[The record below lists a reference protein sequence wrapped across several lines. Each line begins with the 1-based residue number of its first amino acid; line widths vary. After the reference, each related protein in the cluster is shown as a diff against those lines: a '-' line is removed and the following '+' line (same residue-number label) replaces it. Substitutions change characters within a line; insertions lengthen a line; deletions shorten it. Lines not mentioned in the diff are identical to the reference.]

1 MEKYVSIRALMTPA
15 SGIRKIFNKAVG
27 LKDVIHLEIGEPDFD
42 TPKIIKEEAWRAL
55 QEGYTHYT
63 HNAGLIELRQA
74 IADYYKSMWGVDV
87 SPEEVIVTI
96 GGTGALF
103 LSLLA
108 TVDVGD
114 EVLVPDPGYPPY
126 TSMIKMIGATPVY
139 YSLKEDNG
147 FLPNVNE
154 IESKI
159 SEKTKAILV
168 NTPNNPTGVVYP
180 KNVLKSLAKLAS
192 DYDLAIISD
201 EVYERI
207 TFDGVKHCSMLK
219 FENVTDKTVV
229 VNSFS
234 KTFAMTGWR
243 LGFAVSKNA
252 ELIKNMT
259 KLQESVAACAPAMA
273 QRAAI
278 VALTHGQAFV
288 EEMVQE
294 FQKRRDLLVKLLSE
308 LENTSF
314 VKPQGTFYL
323 LLNISSYTKDS
334 YSFAEKLLTLK
345 KVGVAPGRAFGQN
358 SEGYIRIS
366 FANSEENIT
375 EGIRRI
381 KGFLENWGGKL

>member
-1 MEKYVSIRALMTPA
+1 MEKYISKRALTTPA
-15 SGIRKIFNKAVG
+15 SGIRRIFNKAVG

-42 TPKIIKEEAWRAL
+42 TPRIIKEAAWRAL

-74 IADYYKSMWGVDV
+74 IADYYKSTWGVDV

-108 TVDVGD
+108 TVDAGD

-126 TSMIKMIGATPVY
+126 TSMVKMIGATPVY

-147 FLPNVNE
+147 FLPDVNE

-159 SEKTKAILV
+159 SEKTKVILV

-192 DYDLAIISD
+192 DYDLVIISD

-207 TFDGVKHCSMLK
+207 TFDGVKHCSMLE
-219 FENVTDKTVV
+219 FENVADKTVV

-243 LGFAVSKNA
+243 LGFAVSKNV
-252 ELIKNMT
+252 EIIKNMT
-259 KLQESVAACAPAMA
+259 KLQESIAACAPAMA
-273 QRAAI
+273 QKAAI
-278 VALTHGQAFV
+278 IALKRGQAFV

-294 FQKRRDLLVKLLSE
+294 FQRRRDLLVKLLSE
-308 LENTSF
+308 LENISF

-334 YSFAEKLLTLK
+334 YSFAEKLLTIK

-381 KGFLENWGGKL
+381 KEFLENWREG